1 MRFYALLSNGKVK
14 VVHPEDRDI
23 GDVNVIVVKKASSE
37 SFSLFGQVMAGRIHP
52 GLIPTLMDDEEYDLY
67 LRLLFRP
74 KPILAKFK
82 DWATVPDDEYRE
94 LIERAIAG

>member
-1 MRFYALLSNGKVK
+1 MRFYALLSNGNVK

-23 GDVNVIVVKKASSE
+23 GDVIVVKKASSE
-37 SFSLFGQVMAGRIHP
+37 CFSLFGQVRAGRIHP
-52 GLIPTLMDDEEYDLY
+52 GLIPTLMDDEEYALY
-67 LRLLFRP
+67 LRLVFRP